1 MSSATLPSQLNAP
14 LAGRLPARWIT
25 SKREDLTWFIGSSLV
40 SYVAL
45 GLMAAGFP
53 VLPIQLVWFFLIDGP
68 HVASTVTRTYCD
80 RAERRGLGGFLWLTV
95 PTLLVGRGMAVAQ

>member
-14 LAGRLPARWIT
+14 LAGRLPARWII

-53 VLPIQLVWFFLIDGP
+53 VPIIQFVC
-68 HVASTVTRTYCD
+68 SS
-80 RAERRGLGGFLWLTV
+80 
-95 PTLLVGRGMAVAQ
+95 